1 MLATAILA
9 LPLAAE
15 AFSFAPLPLHVA
27 TRRTA
32 HICMGEDGPG
42 EGGWA
47 PSGGESGYGGG
58 TGPSAFEDYIRNRNA
73 GAYDQGTYEE
83 AAADMKEFEKYD
95 IDFDGGDSGSGAV
108 GDGNV
113 DLEDQ
118 HNSPTVIRGAGRAA
132 DRVAGGAGA
141 GAEVGRGRIASA
153 TSSRDQKAKN
163 YFGRS
168 TGYADE
174 ILEERRWKEVVKRN
188 NGEDRPILRQQLE
201 NWQNQKALEEM
212 NRGMGNAGLMGQTN
226 EGMYGAGGGAGGARN
241 VYIARDEIGS
251 DKWRKG
257 AVSGEISQRDLA
269 EHLKDLSAKPAERL
283 DGEAWGALQASEGE
297 RASPE
302 AVFEVKTAA
311 RGTSVTDI
319 AVRNDLN
326 TFAPFRAGFTA
337 DSSGAFSVSPDAGT
351 MNRRSGEPIPLVVR
365 FSPTD
370 YGAAQTATLV
380 FETED
385 MKKVWTFIGSTG

>member
-15 AFSFAPLPLHVA
+15 AFSFGVMPAPHLG
-27 TRRTA
+27 RTA
-32 HICMGEDGPG
+32 ALSMGTE
-42 EGGWA
+42 
-47 PSGGESGYGGG
+47 
-58 TGPSAFEDYIRNRNA
+58 FEEYLAKRNA
-73 GAYDQGTYEE
+73 GQFAGQASLAETE
-83 AAADMKEFEKYD
+83 KELIEWEKYD

-108 GDGNV
+108 GDGNC

-132 DRVAGGAGA
+132 DRVAGDSSGM
-141 GAEVGRGRIASA
+141 VGRGRVQSA
-153 TSSRDQKAKN
+153 VVSRDQKAKN

-168 TGYADE
+168 TGYAEE
-174 ILEERRWKEVVKRN
+174 IKDERRWKEVVKRN

-201 NWQNQKALEEM
+201 NWQNQKALEEQ
-212 NRGMGNAGLMGQTN
+212 NRGMGNVGLMGQDN
-226 EGMYGAGGGAGGARN
+226 SGMFGGGGGAGGSRK

-257 AVSGEISQRDLA
+257 AVDGEIDQRALA
-269 EHLKDLSAKPAERL
+269 DHLKDLASAPAERL
-283 DGEAWGALQASEGE
+283 DGQAWGAFSASDAE
-297 RASPE
+297 RANPE
-302 AVFEVKTAA
+302 STFEVKTSV

-319 AVRNDLN
+319 SVKNDYN
-326 TFAPFRAGFTA
+326 TFAPFRCGFTA
-337 DSSGAFSVSPDAGT
+337 DSSADFSVSPDAGT
-351 MNRRSGEPIPLVVR
+351 MNRRSGEPIGVVVR
-365 FSPTD
+365 FSPTEF
-370 YGAAQTATLV
+370 GEAQMATLV